1 MIFDVSELK
10 EIRPI
15 AANIQQN
22 RIAPYIDEVEHVLV
36 IDALGAELYEKIEK
50 DKDSFSMLI
59 DGGFYDGLD
68 GREWFAG
75 LRQAVSYLV
84 YARVIRNNDMNVTA
98 FGAVVK
104 NGKLS
109 EQADGELVARMS
121 NEALSF
127 GEKHLNDVVKYCSA
141 VGLIKDCAKMKF
153 YNKIKI
159 IGE

>member
-22 RIAPYIDEVEHVLV
+22 RIAPYIEEVEHVLV

-75 LRQAVSYLV
+75 LRVAVSYLIYSRLV
-84 YARVIRNNDMNVTA
+84 RNNDMNVTA

-104 NGKLS
+104 NGQLS

-121 NEALSF
+121 NEALSY
-127 GEKHLNDVVKYCSA
+127 GEKHLNDVVKYCVS
-141 VGLIKDCAKMKF
+141 VGLIQECKKVKF
-153 YNKIKI
+153 SKKYKV
-159 IGE
+159 IGD